1 MLSGMTTEIA
11 AEVKVN
17 EVMIQ
22 NVTEDVYLLA
32 DHTKIGKNSSFTSS
46 PIQGIKH
53 LITDEK
59 APQDVLDELRSA
71 GVLIHRYTKEIL
83 KYETIYLRNI

>member
-32 DHTKIGKNSSFTSS
+32 DRTKS
-46 PIQGIKH
+46 
-53 LITDEK
+53 EK
-59 APQDVLDELRSA
+59 TAALQVRRSGNQA
-71 GVLIHRYTKEIL
+71 FDR
-83 KYETIYLRNI
+83 R

>member
-1 MLSGMTTEIA
+1 MGCSGISMLSGMTTEIA

-59 APQDVLDELRSA
+59 APQDVLE
-71 GVLIHRYTKEIL
+71 
-83 KYETIYLRNI
+83 